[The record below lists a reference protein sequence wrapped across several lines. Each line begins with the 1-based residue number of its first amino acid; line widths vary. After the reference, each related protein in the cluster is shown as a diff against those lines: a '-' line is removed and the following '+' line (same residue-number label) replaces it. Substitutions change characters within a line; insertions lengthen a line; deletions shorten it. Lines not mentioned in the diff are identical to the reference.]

1 MWSTT
6 LGKAL
11 WKNIQRFIQTLNLKI
26 IFVKWPNIIILQ
38 DNAKYLE
45 CLTSY
50 NSMSHWNQ
58 VILETQSRSPKPFNI
73 FPLFSSH
80 QDSIHYILSLK
91 QDVITNF
98 LKFKFY
104 T

>member
-1 MWSTT
+1 MINAT
-6 LGKAL
+6 LEQSSLEKHS
-11 WKNIQRFIQTLNLKI
+11 KVYTNTKSQNN
-26 IFVKWPNIIILQ
+26 FVKWPNIIILQ
-38 DNAKYLE
+38 DSKNILR

-80 QDSIHYILSLK
+80 QDSIHYTLPKARMLL
-91 QDVITNF
+91 N
-98 LKFKFY
+98 KFF
-104 T
+104 